1 MNYLVDSHVLLWIML
16 SPKKISKRV
25 RNILLNPELIKHVSA
40 ITFWEISLKFSLG
53 KIDLKG
59 ILPDQLPTIAKD
71 TGFEILD
78 FDVDIAASFYKLSL
92 KTSFKSEAFKLVYKL
107 PKLPNKDPFDRMLAW
122 QAITKD
128 YCLLTKDTD
137 FIGLENCGLKVIW

>member
-1 MNYLVDSHVLLWIML
+1 MNYLVDTHVLLWIVL

-59 ILPDQLPTIAKD
+59 VLPDKLPTIAKD
-71 TGFEILD
+71 TGFEIINLD
-78 FDVDIAASFYKLSL
+78 CDTASTFH
-92 KTSFKSEAFKLVYKL
+92 KL
-107 PKLPNKDPFDRMLAW
+107 PKINHQDPFDRMLAW
-122 QAITKD
+122 QAIKED
-128 YCLLTKDTD
+128 YILLTRDKEFSGYKDD
-137 FIGLENCGLKVIW
+137 GLNIVW